1 MVDLRDFSIKQLA
14 DFGQIIVIHSA
25 MNGGK
30 TETLTREMK
39 RSLYF
44 GINSMAYNSHLNV
57 REKNAIVVDG
67 TYHYPALTV
76 SCVNEIKE
84 DFIDRREKL
93 EYFLDKPDTWGEKI
107 DIRGV
112 SHIKGYPL
120 RVLGIDET
128 NLFMLDNQSA
138 NEILK
143 LADWCSA
150 ELIANYYAGLSHDF
164 RHMEFGLFKKLID
177 YGDIVGQKK
186 PACMGIP
193 DKRVKCAKPA
203 THTQRLWTREYANSQ
218 GLERLFDYNYVD
230 KKHKRIIGKFVP
242 APFFDLTVASE
253 EAEEVR
259 SSEII
264 YLPSCRTCVKHPFKD
279 ETIRVFDSIR
289 NGNDPYSTIDDVLI
303 ANKVLEFLTN
313 PLEGYVKIDSEGKY
327 VALHKHNPFS

>member
-14 DFGQIIVIHSA
+14 DFGQIIVIYSA

-39 RSLYF
+39 RALYF
-44 GINSMAYNSHLNV
+44 GINSMAYNSHLNA
-57 REKNAIVVDG
+57 REKNAIVVDE

-76 SCVNEIKE
+76 SCVDEIKE
-84 DFIDRREKL
+84 DFIDRRNQL

-120 RVLGIDET
+120 RVLGVDET
-128 NLFMLDNQSA
+128 NLFMLNNKGA
-138 NEILK
+138 TEILG

-150 ELIANYYAGLSHDF
+150 ELIASYYAGLSHDF

-177 YGDIVGQKK
+177 YADIVGQKK

-193 DKRVKCAKPA
+193 DNKVKCAKPA
-203 THTQRLWTREYANSQ
+203 THTQRLWTREYAESQ
-218 GLERLFDYNYVD
+218 GLEQLFDFNYV
-230 KKHKRIIGKFVP
+230 HKNHQRRIGKFVP

-253 EAEEVR
+253 EAEKER
-259 SSEII
+259 KSEMV
-264 YLPSCRTCVKHPFKD
+264 YFPSCRTCVKHPFKD

-289 NGNDPYSTIDDVLI
+289 NGTDPSSVIQND
-303 ANKVLEFLTN
+303 FLTRKILDFFTN
-313 PLEGYVKIDSEGKY
+313 PMEGYAEKTEGGIY
-327 VALHKHNPFS
+327 MPLHKHNPFS